1 MASFERPEN
10 MEKYR
15 RVMKK
20 SERKEDSK
28 EDEIRITAKG
38 RPGLYVAYAA
48 KLFQEKE
55 LPGFTLKATGQ
66 ALGTAVVVAEVI
78 KRRFKGLHQITTLGS
93 TVVEDE
99 WEPLEEGLDAVTSKR
114 NVSFIEIELS
124 TKSLDAENKGYQE
137 PIDESLVTEYKD
149 NPREGL
155 EDEEG
160 GKPRRK
166 GRGKRGSKKGSK
178 KGEKKGKGKGEKG
191 EGKSEGKR
199 SGSKG
204 GKGKGKRKGSKGKG
218 KGRDRKG
225 SGSSD

>member
-20 SERKEDSK
+20 TERKEDSK

-55 LPGFTLKATGQ
+55 LAGFTLKATGQ

-137 PIDESLVTEYKD
+137 PIDESLVTEYKE

-166 GRGKRGSKKGSK
+166 GRGKRGSKKGK
-178 KGEKKGKGKGEKG
+178 KGEKKGKGKGE
-191 EGKSEGKR
+191 GKR
-199 SGSKG
+199 SSSKG